1 MANLLNGFLDN
12 VVSGALNP
20 NGNLADKQHAAR
32 LYVDDSHRLSPK
44 VKFLYH
50 VTFNINREASSVIP
64 QLAEKH
70 LNELNMLVRNV
81 TLPQFNIQTDV
92 KHQYNRK
99 RVVQKRIDYTPV
111 TIVFHDD
118 AFGVTTAMWEAYYR
132 YYYRDGN
139 YARVQPDGSVDPSIT
154 EFQVPSQYNRGVMLS
169 QKMYRYG
176 YDNASFAPFFNSI
189 TISQLSRKRYTSM
202 TLVNP
207 IIAQWSH
214 DTLDNSAS
222 EPVSSTMSIEYETVH
237 YSRGPIKN
245 GSPKGFGEEHYDKTN
260 SPISLAGG
268 GASSLLGAAGVLAG
282 GGSVL
287 ADIQGGTANF
297 GTVLKAANVLNN
309 ASNLTSSG
317 IGGELLGEAL
327 GGIGQAAGIDVSGVA
342 GVVMPKGGGGGG
354 LKTIAAAAAVVG
366 AGKFLTESKGTTAS
380 GATTTDPAPDAN
392 ALLGP
397 RNKANDYPS
406 LPPVIG
412 V

>member
-50 VTFNINREASSVIP
+50 VSFNINREAASVIP

-70 LNELNMLVRNV
+70 LNELNMLVKSV

-99 RVVQKRIDYTPV
+99 RVVQKRIDYAPITM
-111 TIVFHDD
+111 VFHDD

-139 YARVQPDGSVDPSIT
+139 YAKVTPDGSVDATIT
-154 EFQVPSQYNRGVMLS
+154 EYQVPSQFNRGNMLS
-169 QKMYRYG
+169 KQMYRYG
-176 YDNASFAPFFNSI
+176 FDNDSFQPFFNSI

-202 TLVNP
+202 TLINP
-207 IIAQWSH
+207 IINQWSH
-214 DTLDNSAS
+214 DTMDNSAS
-222 EPVSSTMSIEYETVH
+222 EPVANTMSLEYETVH

-245 GSPKGFGEEHYDKTN
+245 GSPKGFGEEHYDKTA

-268 GASSLLGAAGVLAG
+268 GAGSLLGAAGVLAG

-287 ADIQGGTANF
+287 ADIQGGNISF
-297 GTVLKAANVLNN
+297 GTVLKAANTLQN
-309 ASNLTSSG
+309 AGNLTQSG
-317 IGGELLGEAL
+317 IGGELLGSAVDA
-327 GGIGQAAGIDVSGVA
+327 IGQTTGIDVSGVA
-342 GVVMPKGGGGGG
+342 GVAFPKGGGGGG
-354 LKTIAAAAAVVG
+354 GLSTIATAAAVVG
-366 AGKFLTESKGTTAS
+366 GGKLINDFMNS
-380 GATTTDPAPDAN
+380 GASSSKAAPEAN
-392 ALLGP
+392 ANDGP
-397 RNKANDYPS
+397 RYTDDDYVGP
-406 LPPVIG
+406 
-412 V
+412 

>member
-50 VTFNINREASSVIP
+50 VSFNINREATAVIP

-70 LNELNMLVRNV
+70 LNELNMLVKSV
-81 TLPQFNIQTDV
+81 TLPQFNVQTDV

-99 RVVQKRIDYTPV
+99 RVVQKRIDYAPV
-111 TIVFHDD
+111 NVVFHDD
-118 AFGVTTAMWEAYYR
+118 SFGVTTAMWEAYYR
-132 YYYRDGN
+132 YYFRDGN
-139 YARVQPDGSVDPSIT
+139 YAKVQPDGSVDQTIT
-154 EFQVPSQYNRGVMLS
+154 EFQVPSQYNRGLMLS
-169 QKMYRYG
+169 EKMYRYG
-176 YDNASFAPFFNSI
+176 YDNDSFAPFFNSI

-214 DTLDNSAS
+214 DTMDNSAS
-222 EPVSSTMSIEYETVH
+222 DPVANTMSIEYETVH

-245 GSPKGFGEEHYDKTN
+245 GSPKGFAEEHYDKTA

-268 GASSLLGAAGVLAG
+268 GAGSLLGAAGVLAG

-287 ADIQGGTANF
+287 ADIQGGNVSF
-297 GTVLKAANVLNN
+297 GTVLKAANVVNN
-309 ASNLTSSG
+309 AGNLTKAG

-327 GGIGQAAGIDVSGVA
+327 GSIGQAAGIDVSGVA
-342 GVVMPKGGGGGG
+342 GVAFPKGGGGGG
-354 LKTIAAAAAVVG
+354 LSTLATAGAIVG
-366 AGKFLTESKGTTAS
+366 VGTLLNNAGSS
-380 GATTTDPAPDAN
+380 GATTSSTGNDAN
-392 ALLGP
+392 ANEGP
-397 RNKANDYPS
+397 RYTDDDYVGP
-406 LPPVIG
+406 
-412 V
+412 